1 MMSGQLFVKM
11 FKDSRSINDINI
23 DFIDSFI

>member
-11 FKDSRSINDINI
+11 FKDSKSINDINI
-23 DFIDSFI
+23 DFIDLFI